1 MPLEKVVKDF
11 MHPLKDYRYIGENEP
26 VRNVLRFVAGRE
38 NRHNAPFVIVVSD
51 SGEEQGT
58 ARGFISPPEIVFGI
72 ARHFFKGAERIGP
85 IFWEGQLR
93 AECIQAF
100 RRKVGEI
107 MTPFRTCISESEMI
121 MEAIFLFNRHQ
132 VDSLPVLREKEV
144 VGILHLEDILLG
156 IAEMVSE

>member
-1 MPLEKVVKDF
+1 MALEKVVRDF

-26 VRNVLRFVAGRE
+26 VKNVLAFVTGEE
-38 NRHNAPFVIVVSD
+38 NRGKSPFVIVVSD
-51 SGEEQGT
+51 KGEEQGI

-100 RRKVGEI
+100 RKKIGEI
-107 MTPFRTCISESEMI
+107 MTPFKTCISESEMI

-132 VDSLPVLREKEV
+132 INSLPVVRNKEV